1 MKIIF
6 VGMKF
11 IENIY
16 LKKVFLDELVVDKT
30 NVFINVGG
38 RGAEGSPQNDLNS
51 M

>member
-16 LKKVFLDELVVDKT
+16 LKKVFLDELVDKT
-30 NVFINVGG
+30 SVFINVGG